1 MIGLAAANRDPEH
14 FDDPERFDVARYAAT
29 PAPPPHLSFGGGAHL
44 CLGTHLARLE
54 TQIAIGKLVQ
64 RFTDL
69 ELLEKKTTWGRSL
82 FRVPARVPLR
92 FRN

>member
-1 MIGLAAANRDPEH
+1 LRCADRCKSSPVPGYLLQ
-14 FDDPERFDVARYAAT
+14 
-29 PAPPPHLSFGGGAHL
+29 APQGKRKGDRGGAHL

-92 FRN
+92 FRV

>member
-1 MIGLAAANRDPEH
+1 MQASPSPLFAARRRGELQ
-14 FDDPERFDVARYAAT
+14 R
-29 PAPPPHLSFGGGAHL
+29 APSHQSF

-92 FRN
+92 FRV